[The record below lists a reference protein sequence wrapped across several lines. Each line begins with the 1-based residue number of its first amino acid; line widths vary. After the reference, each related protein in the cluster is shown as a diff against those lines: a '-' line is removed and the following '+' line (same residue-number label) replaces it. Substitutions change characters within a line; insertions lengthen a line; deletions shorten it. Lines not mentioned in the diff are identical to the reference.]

1 MYDHLTKLQKH
12 HYQGASNMLAESFL
26 DNPLFI
32 YLFPDE
38 KKREKILRTIYRG
51 VVEIVDAISD
61 VYITSEKMEG
71 IFAVRRTGKQRFS
84 IPLYKAILK
93 TLLRSIWLIKDVP
106 LFIIIKKARKLSIVS
121 QRMAFYEHQKPHLV
135 LDMVAV
141 DKKYRGQKFM
151 STMIRAALNEADKRR
166 TFCVLETE
174 TIENVRIYEHF
185 GFQLSQSIEVVKGQ
199 LTVYILIYDP
209 FQQINY

>member
-1 MYDHLTKLQKH
+1 MIGKRRGFGMYDHLTRLQKH
-12 HYQGASNMLAESFL
+12 HYQGASKLLAESFI

-32 YLFPDE
+32 YLFPNE
-38 KKREKILRTIYRG
+38 KERERILLNIYRG

-61 VYITSEKMEG
+61 VYITSEKIEG

-84 IPLYKAILK
+84 LPLYRAILK
-93 TLLRSIWLIKDVP
+93 TILRSIVLIKDVP
-106 LFIIIKKARKLSIVS
+106 LLLIIKKAKKLSIVS

-151 STMIRAALNEADKRR
+151 SQMIRAALDEADKRR

-174 TIENVRIYEHF
+174 TIENV
-185 GFQLSQSIEVVKGQ
+185 
-199 LTVYILIYDP
+199 
-209 FQQINY
+209 

>member
-51 VVEIVDAISD
+51 VVENVDAISD

-93 TLLRSIWLIKDVP
+93 TIFRSIWLIKDIP